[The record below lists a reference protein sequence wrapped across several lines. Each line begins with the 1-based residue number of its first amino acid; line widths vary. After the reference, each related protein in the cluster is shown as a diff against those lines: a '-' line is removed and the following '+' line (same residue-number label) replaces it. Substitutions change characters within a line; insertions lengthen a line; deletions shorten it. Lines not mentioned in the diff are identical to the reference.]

1 MEISGRRTLSHS
13 ICVIKW
19 LHGGPS
25 GGNDIDSSAR
35 GSSASAAPVSFRF
48 LAGFLPVD
56 GALQST
62 SAISPAESRVSLAF
76 AKQSSADSRA
86 NNLKLNLEWLEN
98 KRASGGDGGIY
109 EALMWML
116 MLMARTMAMAVVER
130 RGRLHAVLGQIAGV
144 VLPLIELFVLR
155 ARRRRR
161 WRARIRVSSFP
172 VV

>member
-19 LHGGPS
+19 LHGGLS
-25 GGNDIDSSAR
+25 GEDDIDSSAR
-35 GSSASAAPVSFRF
+35 GSSTSAAAVSFRF
-48 LAGFLPVD
+48 LTGFLPVD

-98 KRASGGDGGIY
+98 QRASGGDG
-109 EALMWML
+109 EFMK
-116 MLMARTMAMAVVER
+116 R
-130 RGRLHAVLGQIAGV
+130 
-144 VLPLIELFVLR
+144 
-155 ARRRRR
+155 
-161 WRARIRVSSFP
+161 
-172 VV
+172 